1 MSDLKKISKNS
12 SMCYIARVS
21 DLTMSIATIS
31 IVARY
36 LDTRFLGNYMLVM
49 TSGLILSSIVT
60 MGTEQIIVRE
70 ISRIKDKASDFLAN
84 GIFINCL
91 LFILCI
97 TIFSLCVPF
106 LELERTVIIALYL
119 NFFSEVTK
127 VFMRSIISVF
137 LAFEKMEYDALLTFI
152 SRILAFVLTVIVALF
167 KLGFIYFFIAYIVGN
182 ITGLLVGLAILSKII
197 LIPKIEIR
205 SKELIYI
212 IKESFPIGICIISQ
226 QLYFYIGVFVVRILE
241 NEAAVALFQGPN
253 RLVTVSQIIPIALLS
268 ALQPLMSRLAV
279 TNTSTPKFEYI
290 YQKSFK
296 FLFIISFPI
305 AALGMVLANKI
316 ILLLLGEGLKGAVN
330 SFQILIW
337 AVNFIFIDALLT
349 FTLILINKQRL
360 LIIGN
365 VICILTN
372 MTLSIILVKKY
383 GYIGASW
390 ATLISFGVICS
401 VDFYFVTKHLKY
413 TPLTQG
419 IIQPIISSFIAGLI
433 LYKFLYLNFA
443 CLALGGIIIYLGLL
457 SLLKTFTP
465 EEQKLLKR
473 AIVRT

>member
-1 MSDLKKISKNS
+1 M
-12 SMCYIARVS
+12 
-21 DLTMSIATIS
+21 
-31 IVARY
+31 
-36 LDTRFLGNYMLVM
+36 
-49 TSGLILSSIVT
+49 
-60 MGTEQIIVRE
+60 
-70 ISRIKDKASDFLAN
+70 
-84 GIFINCL
+84 
-91 LFILCI
+91 
-97 TIFSLCVPF
+97 
-106 LELERTVIIALYL
+106 
-119 NFFSEVTK
+119 
-127 VFMRSIISVF
+127 
-137 LAFEKMEYDALLTFI
+137 
-152 SRILAFVLTVIVALF
+152 
-167 KLGFIYFFIAYIVGN
+167 
-182 ITGLLVGLAILSKII
+182 
-197 LIPKIEIR
+197 
-205 SKELIYI
+205 IYI

-226 QLYFYIGVFVVRILE
+226 QLYFYIGVFVIRILE

-305 AALGMVLANKI
+305 AVLGMVLANKI

-401 VDFYFVTKHLKY
+401 VDFYFVTQNLKC
-413 TPLTQG
+413 TPLKQG
-419 IIQPIISSFIAGLI
+419 ILQPVISSLIAGFI
-433 LYKFLYLNFA
+433 LYSFHSLNIVLLFL
-443 CLALGGIIIYLGLL
+443 CGIIIYFGLIWT
-457 SLLKTFTP
+457 LKTFTR
-465 EEQKLLKR
+465 EERQLFR
-473 AIVRT
+473 SIFIRT